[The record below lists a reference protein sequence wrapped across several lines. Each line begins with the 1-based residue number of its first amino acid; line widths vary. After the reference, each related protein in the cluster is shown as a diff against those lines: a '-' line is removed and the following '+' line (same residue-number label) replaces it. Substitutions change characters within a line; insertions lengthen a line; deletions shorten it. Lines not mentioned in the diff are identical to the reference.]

1 MTGVQGGPQGGR
13 NGDRLA
19 VAGLHQTRPDSP
31 VTATLDAPQPLAQ
44 TPRQSTP
51 VPRSH
56 G

>member
-1 MTGVQGGPQGGR
+1 MTGIQGSPQGGR
-13 NGDRLA
+13 NGNRLA
-19 VAGLHQTRPDSP
+19 VADLHQTRPGSP
-31 VTATLDAPQPLAQ
+31 VTATLDAPQLLAQ